1 MNKKGSIQ
9 LGYNIKRALILGLIF
24 GMGSVLVYL
33 FVVVITTPALSPAA
47 AISAVFQINSIIV
60 IGMGIG
66 VGLQMFLSTFS
77 RGLGCRLDVKRRVS
91 VGNSGGAA
99 MTGFFSFF
107 SLIPLGCCGT
117 WLYILSLL
125 PSVLGTGIS
134 AGLIAYSQAL
144 AYIGITIIFGFNG
157 ITIYKLRKEVARTRI
172 LGWT

>member
-1 MNKKGSIQ
+1 MVMNKKGSIQ

-47 AISAVFQINSIIV
+47 AIGAVFQINSIIV

-91 VGNSGGAA
+91 AGNSGGAA
-99 MTGFFSFF
+99 MTGFFFHSFHSYRWVAAAHGSTYF
-107 SLIPLGCCGT
+107 HCCQA
-117 WLYILSLL
+117 WL
-125 PSVLGTGIS
+125 VLG
-134 AGLIAYSQAL
+134 YQQA
-144 AYIGITIIFGFNG
+144 
-157 ITIYKLRKEVARTRI
+157 
-172 LGWT
+172 

>member
-1 MNKKGSIQ
+1 MVMNKKGSIQ

-33 FVVVITTPALSPAA
+33 FVVITTPALSPAV

-77 RGLGCRLDVKRRVS
+77 SGLGCRLDVKRRVS
-91 VGNSGGAA
+91 AGNSGGAA

-117 WLYILSLL
+117 ALHTFIVAKRGWYWDISRLD
-125 PSVLGTGIS
+125 SVQSSVGVSWYNSHLWIQWYNH
-134 AGLIAYSQAL
+134 L
-144 AYIGITIIFGFNG
+144 
-157 ITIYKLRKEVARTRI
+157 
-172 LGWT
+172 

>member
-1 MNKKGSIQ
+1 MVMNKKGSIQ

-47 AISAVFQINSIIV
+47 AIGAVFQINSIIV

-91 VGNSGGAA
+91 AGNSGGAA
-99 MTGFFSFF
+99 MTGFFF
-107 SLIPLGCCGT
+107 
-117 WLYILSLL
+117 ILF
-125 PSVLGTGIS
+125 THT
-134 AGLIAYSQAL
+134 AGLLRHMALHTFIRPIA
-144 AYIGITIIFGFNG
+144 
-157 ITIYKLRKEVARTRI
+157 
-172 LGWT
+172 